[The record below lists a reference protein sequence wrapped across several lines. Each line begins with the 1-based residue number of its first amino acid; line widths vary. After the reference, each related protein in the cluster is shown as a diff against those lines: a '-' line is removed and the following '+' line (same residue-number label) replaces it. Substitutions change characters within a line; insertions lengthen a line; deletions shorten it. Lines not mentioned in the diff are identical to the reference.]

1 MDRQKG
7 NSLLESVKHTLS
19 CEAQE
24 IERLIHTLDDQQI
37 IEAAEMILRCSGK
50 VILSGC
56 GTSGTAGEKT
66 AHTLS
71 CIEIPAFF
79 LSPAKAAHGGM
90 GVIQREDVVILISK
104 GGHTPELECIAQAV
118 EKKGAGLIT
127 VTENTES
134 FLARKSSLV
143 LKVKVDAEPDE
154 FGMLA
159 TASTLAVIS
168 TFDAIAIAL
177 AGLKGYTREEFL
189 LIHPGGAV
197 GEKLLEETR

>member
-1 MDRQKG
+1 MDRQKS

-56 GTSGTAGEKT
+56 GTSGTAGEKI

-104 GGHTPELECIAQAV
+104 GKIVADGS
-118 EKKGAGLIT
+118 AGDILSNK
-127 VTENTES
+127 E
-134 FLARKSSLV
+134 
-143 LKVKVDAEPDE
+143 
-154 FGMLA
+154 
-159 TASTLAVIS
+159 
-168 TFDAIAIAL
+168 
-177 AGLKGYTREEFL
+177 
-189 LIHPGGAV
+189 
-197 GEKLLEETR
+197 LLEANRMELPLSLSTRGR